1 MSTPLS
7 PASSR
12 RAVSTGA
19 LLVAL
24 LVVGLNFRAPI
35 TAVPPVLSDVAT
47 GLEMST
53 VEAGLLTGVPILCFA
68 LFAPVASWIIG
79 RIGPYRAMTLAVG
92 GVLAGTLLRSAATGA
107 SGAWIAVAGTAV
119 IGAAITVGNVAAP
132 VIVVHDFA
140 RRAAVATG
148 LYTASLNLGSVFTT
162 TLTVPLA
169 AWLGWQAAL
178 AAWSVLAVA
187 ALVCW
192 AWVIR
197 GVPARGE
204 VSDGERPARPR
215 PPSDTETSGTAT
227 SDTAASE
234 TAASETATPGT
245 EVLST
250 EVPGTEVPGT
260 AGSDTAGSDTAG
272 SDTAGSGLET
282 AAGRGGTASSGAEF
296 ARPAERVLRRPIT
309 WMLAVAF
316 VGQSFA
322 FFAVTGALPELL
334 GDRIGFT
341 PAEAG
346 AAASLFQGLA
356 ILGSLVLPATH
367 ALRLPLGAAS
377 AVVTACWLSL
387 PLGLLFAPGWWA
399 LWCSLAGLAQGGN
412 FAVIFTLV
420 AQRAGS
426 PVAAR
431 RMAATVQSCGYVI
444 AFTGPS
450 VMFAVHDATSG
461 WSAPLMLVLAVLTA
475 MAVALAL
482 ATRTK
487 RRLPQP

>member
-1 MSTPLS
+1 MSSS
-7 PASSR
+7 PSR
-12 RAVSTGA
+12 RTVSAGA
-19 LLVAL
+19 LLAAL

-35 TAVPPVLSDVAT
+35 TALPPVLPDVAT
-47 GLEMST
+47 GLGMSS

-79 RIGPYRAMTLAVG
+79 RVGPYRAMTLAVA
-92 GVLAGTLLRSAATGA
+92 GVLAGTLLRSAATGPA
-107 SGAWIAVAGTAV
+107 GVWIAVAGTAV
-119 IGAAITVGNVAAP
+119 IGAAITLGNVAAP
-132 VIVVHDFA
+132 VIVAHDFA
-140 RRAAVATG
+140 RRAALATG

-178 AAWSVLAVA
+178 AAWSVLAVV
-187 ALVCW
+187 ALVTW

-204 VSDGERPARPR
+204 VSDRERPARPR
-215 PPSDTETSGTAT
+215 AAPDTEASSAAT
-227 SDTAASE
+227 SS
-234 TAASETATPGT
+234 
-245 EVLST
+245 
-250 EVPGTEVPGT
+250 T
-260 AGSDTAGSDTAG
+260 AGAGPEA
-272 SDTAGSGLET
+272 
-282 AAGRGGTASSGAEF
+282 AAGRRGAALSRAEST
-296 ARPAERVLRRPIT
+296 RPAERVLRRPIT

-356 ILGSLVLPATH
+356 ILGSLVLPATY
-367 ALRLPLGAAS
+367 ALRLPIGAAS

-399 LWCSLAGLAQGGN
+399 IWCSLAGFAQGGN

-431 RMAATVQSCGYVI
+431 RMAATVQSCGYVV

-450 VMFAVHDATSG
+450 VMFAVHDATGG
-461 WSAPLMLVLAVLTA
+461 WAAPLALILAVLTA

-482 ATRTK
+482 ATMRISPRSRRK
-487 RRLPQP
+487 RNRARRPPGSRR